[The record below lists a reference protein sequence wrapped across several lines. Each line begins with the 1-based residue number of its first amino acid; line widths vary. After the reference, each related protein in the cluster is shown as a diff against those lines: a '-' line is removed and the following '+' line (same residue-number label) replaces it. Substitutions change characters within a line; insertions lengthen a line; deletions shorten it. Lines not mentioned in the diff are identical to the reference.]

1 MTVAGDIGVI
11 GDANVDGSM
20 NVVGNVLLTSGS
32 SAEQQVHIRATTVST
47 DTISGRW
54 WWRVGRVSG
63 NVNMGNNL
71 SVVGDIDTTDLIL
84 IRMRVRYG
92 GTQNSNF
99 IFRTISQRIIVL
111 DFVIGERTGKNFM
124 SNTHAFKYSIFQS
137 IFGYFI

>member
-54 WWRVGRVSG
+54 WWRWGGVSG
-63 NVNMGNNL
+63 NVNMGNL
-71 SVVGDIDTTDLIL
+71 YRLLEI
-84 IRMRVRYG
+84 
-92 GTQNSNF
+92 
-99 IFRTISQRIIVL
+99 
-111 DFVIGERTGKNFM
+111 
-124 SNTHAFKYSIFQS
+124 
-137 IFGYFI
+137 

>member
-32 SAEQQVHIRATTVST
+32 SAGSRF
-47 DTISGRW
+47 ISGR
-54 WWRVGRVSG
+54 RRYQPTQSRGVGGGGWGGVSG

-71 SVVGDIDTTDLIL
+71 SVVGDIDTTGDLIL
-84 IRMRVRYG
+84 IRTRVRYG

-111 DFVIGERTGKNFM
+111 DFVIGERTGKNF
-124 SNTHAFKYSIFQS
+124 YV
-137 IFGYFI
+137 